1 MHNSTQSFSL
11 LFTICLSSFSPHA
24 LGAAV
29 NCDPDPGRDM
39 LIEYGDSVAC
49 VFEGAS
55 DVDVFRFWATPA
67 IGPSS
72 SSTVRPPASCSMILS
87 AH

>member
-29 NCDPDPGRDM
+29 NCDPDPGTDM

-67 IGPSS
+67 IGRLSN
-72 SSTVRPPASCSMILS
+72 STLTA
-87 AH
+87 